1 MGRVVRSK
9 ADYGVMI
16 FADQRYNRKN
26 KRDKLPQWV
35 RDAMKEENLNVSTDE
50 AINGVKT
57 FLREMAQPLDTE
69 SQLGITLWSAEHLAR
84 KQMEV
89 ANATTVLGKR
99 PEPGE

>member
-1 MGRVVRSK
+1 
-9 ADYGVMI
+9 
-16 FADQRYNRKN
+16 
-26 KRDKLPQWV
+26 
-35 RDAMKEENLNVSTDE
+35 MKEENLNVSTDE

-57 FLREMAQPLDTE
+57 FLREMAQPLDTVHSISPSVVVYVAFLYFCECCVTCMLLTVTSKE